1 MSKSDRGRVFGVDL
15 GKSGNGLA
23 RIDYEN
29 KDITFLSSRP
39 FKAPEDRAGKS
50 LAKVRREARSIRRQ
64 LDRKSTRKKHIIKVL
79 KQFGIIGQECD
90 SRWFETKKNG
100 NGGVDL
106 PIIILRSQG
115 LDRKLTNREW
125 ARVLYWFCSQRGYIN
140 RGEEA
145 LSNEE
150 ASVEDSSESD
160 ETGKVLSAISDNRK
174 ALKKSGYRTFGEYLF
189 KESYATTRSYRN
201 KNGEYRHCVSHPMV
215 VDEINEL
222 FKHQQRLGNTYT
234 SEEFR
239 EAYLRQ
245 LNWLKDTMAFDKLT
259 YQKVGYCVY
268 FDQYSDEPQKRAANA
283 DLISEVV
290 KAYEKLGNIRLKF
303 DDKSEQNLTKEV
315 RDAVINE
322 MFSIHQGSRVKSIT
336 YKTLRKLIDNENLI
350 EFKGIKSDLEKS
362 SVFVPKAW
370 NFYCR
375 ALSISKS
382 GLQLLNRMKSDFKF
396 ANAISESLTYAT
408 SLESLESRILM
419 YQDKENLEISEEEL
433 TLIESLPYNSKI
445 FKGYGSRSIDALEM
459 LYDQFTEGEAFTL
472 DEAEKQSGLQGFR
485 LRDKG
490 IKQRLLPPYSDYDP
504 QCTNPVVL
512 RSLSQARK
520 MINSGIKQFG
530 MPDIIRVELA
540 KELTK
545 SPKQREKIAKEQN
558 KNRKENERIRKEI
571 SKALEIDS
579 SCVTKKQILKKKLY
593 EEQKGLDVYTG
604 ENLRPSLNADDFTYL
619 KDDSYCQIDHILPYS
634 RSADDSIANKVLVL
648 AKSNQDKGNRTPY
661 EWMTSGHGHHL
672 SWEEFAI
679 QVSTDLSISDSK
691 KWRLLE
697 EDFNKKEVQ
706 FMNRNLSDTQYMSK
720 AIVAWLS
727 DSLDFPS
734 RYGQKQHV
742 YATNGRITSKL
753 RKEWGLNFGENGIKD
768 RSDKRHHAIDAA
780 VIAACSASMV
790 KEFANSYSRLRE
802 TKNATLA
809 EPWEGFADQVREARE
824 WVIPTMY
831 RPNKKNGLLFEDR
844 RYRYAGKTNKHI
856 LIGKEGKEKTSG
868 NIRFFDNEKD
878 GKHVKIVG
886 DVAYIRLWLDVNA
899 REGKG
904 EWLIEPVYFADLQSI
919 KDGTYIPKYIAT
931 YNATNDEWKPV
942 PDDVLSKNKPLIVH
956 RQDVIKVDSSF
967 FRVNSVDI
975 AKKTLKLTP
984 VFYDS
989 KNSDPELMIT
999 RKWDKS
1005 TKIELV
1011 YEDAL
1016 GMIWFNFLKNQNS
1029 SES

>member
-1 MSKSDRGRVFGVDL
+1 MSKSDRGLVFGVDL

-23 RIDYEN
+23 GIDYEN
-29 KDITFLSSRP
+29 KEIKFLSSRC
-39 FKAPEDRAGKS
+39 FKAPEDRTGKS

-64 LDRKSTRKKHIIKVL
+64 LNRKSIRKKQIIKVL
-79 KQFGIIGQECD
+79 KQFGVIAHECD

-100 NGGVDL
+100 NGGIDL

-115 LDRKLTNREW
+115 LDRQLTNREW

-140 RGEEA
+140 RGEEV
-145 LSNEE
+145 LSNGE
-150 ASVEDSSESD
+150 ALVEDSSESD
-160 ETGKVLSAISDNRK
+160 EAGKVLSAISDNRK
-174 ALKKSGYRTFGEYLF
+174 ALKKSGYRTFGEYLY

-222 FKHQQRLGNTYT
+222 FKQQQKLGNTYT

-239 EAYLRQ
+239 DAYLEQ
-245 LNWLKDTMAFDKLT
+245 LNWLKDTIAFDRLT

-283 DLISEVV
+283 DLISEAV

-315 RDAVINE
+315 RDAIINE
-322 MFSIHQGSRVKSIT
+322 MFSIHQGSRVKSVT

-350 EFKGIKSDLEKS
+350 EFKGIKSDLEKNP
-362 SVFVPKAW
+362 VFVPKAW
-370 NFYCR
+370 NIYCR
-375 ALSISKS
+375 VLSVSES

-419 YQDKENLEISEEEL
+419 YQDEESLEISEEEL

-445 FKGYGSRSIDALEM
+445 FKGYGSRSIEALEM
-459 LYDQFTEGEAFTL
+459 LYDQFTEGNAFTL

-490 IKQRLLPPYSDYDP
+490 IRQRLLPPYSDYDP

-512 RSLSQARK
+512 RALSQARK

-530 MPDIIRVELA
+530 MPDIIRVELG

-558 KNRKENERIRKEI
+558 KNRKENERIREEI
-571 SKALEIDS
+571 SKVLEIDS

-604 ENLRPSLNADDFTYL
+604 ESLGPSLYADDLTYL

-648 AKSNQDKGNRTPY
+648 AKSNQDKGNRTPC

-672 SWEEFAI
+672 SWEEFSI
-679 QVSTDLSISDSK
+679 RVSTNLSFPDSK

-697 EDFNKKEVQ
+697 EDFDKKEVQ
-706 FMNRNLSDTQYMSK
+706 FMNRNLVDTQYMSK

-742 YATNGRITSKL
+742 YATNGRMTSKL

-768 RSDKRHHAIDAA
+768 RNDKRHHAVDAVA
-780 VIAACSASMV
+780 IAACSASMV
-790 KEFANSYSRLRE
+790 KEFATSYSRLRE

-831 RPNKKNGLLFEDR
+831 RPNKKNGLLFEDK
-844 RYRYAGKTNKHI
+844 RYRYVGKKKKHI
-856 LIGKEGKEKTSG
+856 LIGKEGKEKSSG
-868 NIRFFDNEKD
+868 NIRFFENEKD

-886 DVAYIRLWLDVNA
+886 NIAYIRLWLDESA
-899 REGKG
+899 RKGKG

-919 KDGTYIPKYIAT
+919 KNSTYVPKYISAAHVT
-931 YNATNDEWKPV
+931 SDEWRKIPNHLLV
-942 PDDVLSKNKPLIVH
+942 SSNPIIIHL
-956 RQDVIKVDSSF
+956 QDVIKVDSVF
-967 FRVNSVDI
+967 FRVEGVNIDNKSLDLKVLHSDKQGDSGEERISKWHKETQISV
-975 AKKTLKLTP
+975 
-984 VFYDS
+984 F
-989 KNSDPELMIT
+989 E
-999 RKWDKS
+999 
-1005 TKIELV
+1005 
-1011 YEDAL
+1011 EDVL
-1016 GMIWFNFLKNQNS
+1016 GRNWFEKLKNQNS